1 MRYRPAWLC
10 HSWSVSPAVLSCH
23 LPWVCCPCQR
33 EGFITSPCQR
43 THYFYLPGIGVPLY
57 IVNSCRAFPF
67 IGSHFPYCQD
77 LGFMGSDKEVLQ
89 SFHLVVPLFF
99 LSLCYSD
106 LQLSYLTFT
115 FLESQCP
122 SMLCPVRLKMHTR
135 HSPCSFVVYSF
146 HSSST
151 IVSQRITLRKSA
163 CFRIR

>member
-106 LQLSYLTFT
+106 LQFSYLTFHFWKVNVLPCCVPFGWRCT
-115 FLESQCP
+115 LGI
-122 SMLCPVRLKMHTR
+122 RLVPLLFICLLYT
-135 HSPCSFVVYSF
+135 SD
-146 HSSST
+146 
-151 IVSQRITLRKSA
+151 A
-163 CFRIR
+163 ADE